1 MSSLPKDRHNPQDM
15 KTLGRGFPDT
25 LKLFRIPAS
34 RYWYVGMYVKNRGF
48 VRKSTRCEKIADARE
63 FAADWYEEKIT
74 ERRHHKETGG
84 LSFSAYALKA
94 MDTRK
99 RETRR
104 GNVVPEMVKEEQRK
118 LNKDILPAIGDL
130 PVTKVDYNLVDNFID
145 ELIGEKNLSA
155 SSLKKYVILIRQVL
169 KEAERDGVIVGV
181 PSLPSIKSADN
192 PRPWFNPDQYKR
204 LLAACRDLR
213 DAPPTSGIGSGATGR
228 EGFDF
233 DELYDFIVFMIHTFL
248 RPSEWK
254 HLQHKHIRVMETD
267 GIKQLVL
274 SVPNAKTK
282 RSKGS
287 IDSTSTE
294 IAADIYLNKIIKRND
309 DPNAYIFFNDL
320 QGRDRWAIDKIG
332 KAFRLVCEKAKLGTD
347 AYGQKHTTYS
357 LRHSALCFQ
366 ILKTG
371 GSDLL
376 ALAKNART
384 STDMLEKFYL
394 SHLTPQMPEFSAS
407 LITTQALKVIETD

>member
-1 MSSLPKDRHNPQDM
+1 MSAPSKDRHNPQDM

-34 RYWYVGMYVKNRGF
+34 RYWYVGMYLKGRGF
-48 VRKSTRCEKIADARE
+48 VRKSTRCERIAGARE
-63 FAADWYEEKIT
+63 FAAEWYEEKIT
-74 ERRHHKETGG
+74 ERRTHRESGG
-84 LSFSAYALKA
+84 LSFSTYAAKA

-99 RETRR
+99 REMRR
-104 GNVVPEMVKEEQRK
+104 GNIVPKMVVEEQRK
-118 LNKDILPAIGDL
+118 LDRDILPAMGAL
-130 PVTKVDYNLVDNFID
+130 SVTKVDYNLVDNFID
-145 ELIGEKNLSA
+145 QLIGEKDLSA

-169 KEAERDGVIVGV
+169 KEAERDSIIAGL
-181 PSLPSIKSADN
+181 PSLPSIKSVET
-192 PRPWFNPDQYKR
+192 PRPWFTPDQYKR
-204 LLAACRDLR
+204 LLTSCRELR
-213 DAPPTSGIGSGATGR
+213 DSPPTTGIGAGAKGH
-228 EGFDF
+228 EAFDF

-254 HLQHKHIRVMETD
+254 HLQHKHIRVLETN

-282 RSKGS
+282 KSKGS

-320 QGRDRWAIDKIG
+320 EDRDGWTINKVG
-332 KAFRLVCEKAKLGTD
+332 KQFRLVCEKANLGTD

-394 SHLTPQMPEFSAS
+394 SHLSPQMPEFSAS

>member
-34 RYWYVGMYVKNRGF
+34 RYWYVGMYLRGRGF
-48 VRKSTRCEKIADARE
+48 VRKSTRCESLADARV
-63 FAADWYEEKIT
+63 FASDWYEERVT
-74 ERRHHKETGG
+74 ERRTHKETGG
-84 LSFSAYALKA
+84 LSFSSYALKS
-94 MDTRK
+94 METRK
-99 RETRR
+99 REMRR
-104 GNVVPEMVKEEQRK
+104 GNIVPLLIKEEQRK
-118 LNKDILPAIGDL
+118 LDRDILPVMGEI

-145 ELIGEKNLSA
+145 QLIGEKDLSA

-169 KEAERDGVIVGV
+169 KEAERDGIIAGV
-181 PSLPSIKSADN
+181 PSLPSIKSVEN
-192 PRPWFNPDQYKR
+192 PRPWFTPDQYKR
-204 LLAACRDLR
+204 LLTACRELR
-213 DAPPTSGIGSGATGR
+213 DSPPTTGIGAGSKGR
-228 EGFDF
+228 DAFDF

-254 HLQHKHIRVMETD
+254 HLQHKHIRVMETK

-282 RSKGS
+282 KSKGS

-309 DPNAYIFFNDL
+309 DPNAYVFFDHIKK
-320 QGRDRWAIDKIG
+320 RDKATVDKVSRL
-332 KAFRLVCEKAKLGTD
+332 FRVVCEKANLGTD

>member
-1 MSSLPKDRHNPQDM
+1 MTSLSKDRHNPKDM
-15 KTLGRGFPDT
+15 KTLGRGFPET

-34 RYWYVGMYVKNRGF
+34 RFWYVGMYVKGRGF

-74 ERRHHKETGG
+74 ERRIHRESGG
-84 LSFSAYALKA
+84 LSFSTYASKA
-94 MDTRK
+94 MDARR

-104 GNVVPEMVKEEQRK
+104 GNVVPEMIKEEQRK
-118 LNKDILPAIGDL
+118 LDKDILPAMGDL

-145 ELIGEKNLSA
+145 QLITEKDLSA

-169 KEAERDGVIVGV
+169 KEAERDGLIVGV
-181 PSLPSIKSADN
+181 PSFPRIKSADN
-192 PRPWFNPDQYKR
+192 PRPWFTPDQYKH
-204 LLAACRDLR
+204 LLAACRELR
-213 DAPPTSGIGSGATGR
+213 DYPPLEGMGAGR
-228 EGFDF
+228 RGQEAFDF

-254 HLQHKHIRVMETD
+254 YLQHKHIRVMETN

-282 RSKGS
+282 NAKGS

-294 IAADIYLNKIIKRND
+294 IAADIYLNKIRKRND
-309 DPNAYIFFNDL
+309 DPNGYIFFNDIK
-320 QGRDRWAIDKIG
+320 DRERYAVDKVSRQ
-332 KAFRLVCEKAKLGTD
+332 FRLVCDRANLGTD

-371 GSDLL
+371 GSGLL

-407 LITTQALKVIETD
+407 LLTTQALNIVEV